1 MQLDP
6 RHPAN
11 ARIVD
16 YFRTLAPRA
25 RPLTPWREAQDPYY
39 EAGAHPD
46 VVEFLWDR
54 LGASLPTTSRCLL
67 FGVPVL
73 VQPDSGIILAVAM
86 GTGYA
91 LRVPDEELT
100 SALANGYRVTWDLR
114 TQVLDAAALF
124 GADWIW
130 GRYGNREAR
139 WMRTL
144 FERFSATASSGH
156 EWLTP
161 ASPAAAPHGRGTLVL
176 TVAEG
181 PDMAP
186 REVAT
191 NPDAAM
197 VERAVRSLS
206 WKVMT
211 MVTLERGDDS
221 ITAGGSLRAEDGLSV
236 SYVEDGEEHVSVV
249 APRNLDVVVALL
261 RAYAEG
267 REDWRTI
274 MEWE

>member
-1 MQLDP
+1 MRLDP
-6 RHPAN
+6 HHPAN

-16 YFRTLAPRA
+16 YLRTLAPRA

-46 VVEFLWDR
+46 VVEFVWDR
-54 LGASLPTTSRCLL
+54 LGGSLPTTSRCLL

-91 LRVPDEELT
+91 LRVPDEALT
-100 SALANGYRVTWDLR
+100 NALANGYQVTWDLR

-124 GADWIW
+124 GADWVW
-130 GRYGNREAR
+130 GRYNNTEAR

-144 FERFSATASSGH
+144 FERFGAPASSGP

-161 ASPAAAPHGRGTLVL
+161 ASPAAAPHARGTLVL
-176 TVAEG
+176 TVTEG

-191 NPDAAM
+191 HPDAAM

-206 WKVMT
+206 WNVLT

-221 ITAGGSLRAEDGLSV
+221 MTAGGSLRAEDGLSA
-236 SYVEDGEEHVSVV
+236 SYIEDGEEHMSVE

-267 REDWRTI
+267 REDWRTMI
-274 MEWE
+274 DWE